1 MWSRVALLVAVC
13 IQLLVGVNSRGA
25 GECAMLCNDLRF
37 EVLTLEICRYVA
49 SAALTCAHTPQLD

>member
-37 EVLTLEICRYVA
+37 EVLTLEICR
-49 SAALTCAHTPQLD
+49 